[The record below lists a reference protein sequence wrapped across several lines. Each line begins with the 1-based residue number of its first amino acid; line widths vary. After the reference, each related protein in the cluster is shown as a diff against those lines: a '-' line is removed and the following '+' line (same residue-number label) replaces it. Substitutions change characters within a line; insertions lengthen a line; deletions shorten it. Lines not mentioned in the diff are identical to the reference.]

1 MAAQKIAPSRL
12 IPSPTPMTLLPRQIS
27 AVQHAGHSALK
38 LSTRYGS
45 ATLALQGAQLLSWQ
59 PTGERE
65 VFWLSPTCLP
75 EPAAIRGG
83 VPICWP
89 WFAKQGQA
97 ASATQHGPVRNLR
110 WQLSV
115 IHACSDEE
123 IHLSFEPSDQLGAPV
138 QAAHWPGVPA
148 GLRVRLELRLG
159 EALVQTLLTHNLG
172 KETFVLSQALHSYY
186 ACSNA
191 CSVKLEGLQ
200 GLAFTDRLRDLAQ
213 DVQLGAFA
221 LDHACDRTYEH
232 PPSPGVSARQR
243 YELVDAAWQRSIMID
258 VQGSRSVVVWNPGHE
273 AASRMLDVPDDGW
286 RDFMCIE
293 AANAGGDVV
302 ALEPGGTHQLTQTL
316 SVLKS
321 ATKNG

>member
-1 MAAQKIAPSRL
+1 L
-12 IPSPTPMTLLPRQIS
+12 HPRQIT
-27 AVQHAGHSALK
+27 AVQYAGHSPIR
-38 LSTRYGS
+38 LSTRHGS

-97 ASATQHGPVRNLR
+97 ASATQHGPVRNLL
-110 WQLSV
+110 WQLSS
-115 IHACSDEE
+115 IRACSDEE
-123 IHLSFEPSDQLGAPV
+123 VHLSFEPSNQLGAPL
-138 QAAHWPGVPA
+138 QAALFPGVPA

-159 EALVQTLLTHNLG
+159 ATLVQTLHTHNLG
-172 KETFVLSQALHSYY
+172 RETFVLSQALHSYY

-200 GLAFTDRLRDLAQ
+200 GLAYTDRLRNLAQ
-213 DVQLGAFA
+213 NVQLGAFA

-273 AASRMLDVPDDGW
+273 AASRILDVPDDGW
-286 RDFMCIE
+286 REFLCIE

-302 ALEPGGTHQLTQTL
+302 ALEPGDTHQLQQSL
-316 SVLKS
+316 SVFKS
-321 ATKNG
+321 SIRQD